1 MHVMKRQIAGCVA
14 CRITC
19 RIIGSET
26 AAIAVTILLGFMQVP
41 PHERATREQTESYF
55 STGRYGKL
63 AGWSLVRLRCAQST
77 TITDLINPAG
87 FSNNA

>member
-1 MHVMKRQIAGCVA
+1 MPHHVQDNWKRNGGDRGDDPARVYAGA
-14 CRITC
+14 
-19 RIIGSET
+19 
-26 AAIAVTILLGFMQVP
+26 
-41 PHERATREQTESYF
+41 PHERATREQPESYF

-63 AGWSLVRLRCAQST
+63 AGRSLVRLRCAQST